1 MECPYC
7 NTINRQDR
15 ETCYHCGKDISML
28 RLISNK
34 ARHHYNLALEH
45 AERHRYYEA
54 ITELQNALDLDNDLV
69 EARVVLGTVYA
80 RVNRPDEARAQ
91 WERALEISTPHQKA
105 HRYLAQLRQIRPY
118 RGLLRRLRYFLAAF
132 AVTAALA
139 LILLITVAWPNL
151 SARSL
156 DRAWN
161 AYETGNLAAARTLL
175 DQLPRPLSETALELS
190 ARSLESTLE
199 REFQTALAAVERLR
213 RQDHLIQAVDRAR
226 VFLERQPSPYA
237 REAVE
242 QIVSEIH
249 DELHDSLQRRIARVG
264 DAPIQLDRAM
274 REFARFQQTFPDSPG
289 LIEFRQSLAQ
299 AQQRNAALRFDEI
312 RSRYVDSHDIATA
325 RAALRALAADLE
337 VARATLPNLT
347 FPGVEEQIATE
358 RIRLAN
364 AQLDHFFEEARTAIR
379 QGDLV
384 QAAATLRLA
393 RDIEPMEPA
402 DSAELQALSH
412 ELEEARKRQLLNTLR
427 ASVADRDWEA
437 ALVISDQL
445 TTLTLS
451 AEVRGEVDDL
461 LAAANR
467 IRAVDAYHWLMRRA
481 ADIEQGRLDAKQ
493 AREVLNRTQRVLDAL
508 PMDLYPAALDDALFF
523 AAVANR
529 ILGNDVQADQY
540 LERLR
545 HECPKSR
552 YLAVPSIEL
561 QGPASEPS

>member
-1 MECPYC
+1 
-7 NTINRQDR
+7 
-15 ETCYHCGKDISML
+15 ML

-54 ITELQNALDLDNDLV
+54 ITELQNALDLDSDLV

-80 RVNRPDEARAQ
+80 RVNRTDEARTQ
-91 WERALEISTPHQKA
+91 WEKALEISTPHQKA
-105 HRYLAQLRQIRPY
+105 HKYLAQLRQIRPY

-139 LILLITVAWPNL
+139 LILIVMIAWPDL
-151 SARSL
+151 TARTL

-161 AYETGNLAAARTLL
+161 AYDNGNLAAAHTLL

-190 ARSLESTLE
+190 ARSLESTIE
-199 REFQTALAAVERLR
+199 REFQTALAAVDRLR
-213 RQDHLIQAVDRAR
+213 RQDHLFQAADRAR
-226 VFLERQPSPYA
+226 AFLERQPPPYA

-242 QIVSEIH
+242 QIVSETH
-249 DELHDSLQRRIARVG
+249 DELQENLQRRIARIG

-274 REFARFQQTFPDSPG
+274 HDFARFQQAFPDSPI
-289 LIEFRQSLAQ
+289 LTEFRQSLAR

-312 RSRYVDSHDIATA
+312 RSRYIDSHDFASARTA
-325 RAALRALAADLE
+325 LTALTADIE
-337 VARATLPNLT
+337 MARATLPNLT
-347 FPGVEEQIATE
+347 FPVVEEQIATE
-358 RIRLAN
+358 RILLAR
-364 AQLDHFFEEARTAIR
+364 AQLDHFFQEARAAMG
-379 QGDLV
+379 QGNLV
-384 QAAATLRLA
+384 QAAATLHLA
-393 RDIEPMEPA
+393 RDIEPMEA
-402 DSAELQALSH
+402 TDREELQALSH
-412 ELEEARKRQLLNTLR
+412 ELEQARKWQLLNSLR
-427 ASVADRDWEA
+427 ASVADRDWEE
-437 ALVISDQL
+437 ALAVSDQM
-445 TTLTLS
+445 TTLALS
-451 AEVRGEVDDL
+451 AEVRNEVDNL
-461 LAAANR
+461 LAAAHR

-493 AREVLNRTQRVLDAL
+493 AREVLNRTQLVLDAL

-529 ILGNDVQADQY
+529 ILGNEAQANHY